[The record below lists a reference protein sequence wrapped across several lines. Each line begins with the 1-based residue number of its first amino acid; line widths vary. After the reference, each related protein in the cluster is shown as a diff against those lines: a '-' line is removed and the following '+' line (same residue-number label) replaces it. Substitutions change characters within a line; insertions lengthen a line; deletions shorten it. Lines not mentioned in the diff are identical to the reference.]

1 MDQQLFSLLQYL
13 SWDSNGVP
21 DLTIPQYRINLI
33 DLIKFL
39 LSENTVPISLPT
51 DNTNYNANL
60 FYHGWLYS
68 DALKYIYGPRLP
80 SGGRVPTG
88 LSLIKY
94 PYIGLFHPFGS
105 IHALNNIAPQG
116 GNVPLNNFAQ
126 IEQHF
131 HDAFSPK
138 TSFIHIDRNND
149 GKAYT
154 VCIDWDETNRRGV
167 RLAKI
172 RGIVTLLI
180 YISNPYEM
188 IMPQNKFI
196 STLISNSFDTN
207 NTGLVTNLVDSLS
220 TIKGLYK
227 ILNTWEIDLFKNVA
241 TISGSRRNGE
251 GLFLFDYRYAGDT
264 SRYYIPILLIKLDI
278 NQGDIPYINEIKS
291 KLPPAI
297 FTPDIIDTITWEF
310 DIQIVCSPP

>member
-21 DLTIPQYRINLI
+21 DLMTPQYRINLI

-68 DALKYIYGPRLP
+68 DALKYIGD
-80 SGGRVPTG
+80 RVPTG

-131 HDAFSPK
+131 HDALSPK

-154 VCIDWDETNRRGV
+154 VCIDWDETNRPGV
-167 RLAKI
+167 RLARI

-188 IMPQNKFI
+188 IMPQNRFI

-207 NTGLVTNLVDSLS
+207 NTGLLTNLVDSLS

-241 TISGSRRNGE
+241 TISGSRRTGE
-251 GLFLFDYRYAGDT
+251 GLFLFDYRDASDT

-278 NQGDIPYINEIKS
+278 NQDTIPYINEIKN
-291 KLPPAI
+291 KLLPF
-297 FTPDIIDTITWEF
+297 FTQTIIDTITWEF
-310 DIQIVCSPP
+310 EIKIVCRPP